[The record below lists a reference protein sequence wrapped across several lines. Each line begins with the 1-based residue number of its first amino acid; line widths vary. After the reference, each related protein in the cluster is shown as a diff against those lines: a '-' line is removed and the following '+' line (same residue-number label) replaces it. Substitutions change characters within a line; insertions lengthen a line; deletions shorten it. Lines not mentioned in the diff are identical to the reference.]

1 MQLALSSASSDLQR
15 NLGFSMKPK
24 KGINQSASF
33 RNEGE
38 HLSDRDQEPCTRN
51 TRSHRSSQSAGPDYF
66 LLCVVI
72 SERERERFS

>member
-33 RNEGE
+33 PNIHGTTQKVR
-38 HLSDRDQEPCTRN
+38 LKMASVADVPW
-51 TRSHRSSQSAGPDYF
+51 
-66 LLCVVI
+66 
-72 SERERERFS
+72 